1 MMDYLFSAA
10 DILPWR
16 CEACESRFHAR
27 PAPFRVSLYAHCS
40 LCGSAD
46 LQRIAPEHVPGWSA
60 FLGRLCGLPSLRCD
74 PCRHKFFSLRPPLPE
89 QHLTVPSTD

>member
-1 MMDYLFSAA
+1 MDYLFSSA

-27 PAPFRVSLYAHCS
+27 PVPFRISLYAHCS
-40 LCGSAD
+40 ICGSAD

-60 FLGRLCGLPSLRCD
+60 FLGRLLGLPSLRCD
-74 PCRHKFFSLRPPLPE
+74 PCRHKFFSLRPPMPE
-89 QHLTVPSTD
+89 QHLSVPSVD